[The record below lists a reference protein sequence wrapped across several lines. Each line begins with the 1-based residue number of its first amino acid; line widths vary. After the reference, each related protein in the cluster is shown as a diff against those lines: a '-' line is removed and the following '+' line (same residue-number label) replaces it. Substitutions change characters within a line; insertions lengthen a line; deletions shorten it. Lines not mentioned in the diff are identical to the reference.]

1 MRDAANSLHFHDWAM
16 TVRLPW
22 IPPRPCWLWLTLRRL
37 RLTLRRLRLAL
48 ETRLQHHIKHIKR
61 KYMLTLVKKNKK
73 HVQLNQ
79 RKQSFYFSSG
89 YVTVPAEELLTVLVL
104 ASETSLSSLL
114 SARVFLMSDF
124 VLPATLRRRL
134 VGISCFP
141 RFLAN
146 SGHYFQALEVG
157 TVNSTAAEGR
167 PSK

>member
-1 MRDAANSLHFHDWAM
+1 MRDATNSSHFHDWAR

-37 RLTLRRLRLAL
+37 RLTLLRLLLAL
-48 ETRLQHHIKHIKR
+48 ETRLQYHIKHIKR

-73 HVQLNQ
+73 HVQWNQ
-79 RKQSFYFSSG
+79 VFILVLDIQICN
-89 YVTVPAEELLTVLVL
+89 VPAEELLTVLVL

-134 VGISCFP
+134 VGISRAARMLRL
-141 RFLAN
+141 RFTGSFSN
-146 SGHYFQALEVG
+146 I
-157 TVNSTAAEGR
+157 
-167 PSK
+167 